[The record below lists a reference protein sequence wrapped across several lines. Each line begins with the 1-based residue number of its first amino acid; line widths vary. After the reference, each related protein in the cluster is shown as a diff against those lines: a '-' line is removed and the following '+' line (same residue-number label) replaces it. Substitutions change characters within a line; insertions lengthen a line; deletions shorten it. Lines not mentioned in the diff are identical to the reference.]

1 MADENLEAV
10 RRVCT
15 EWERGDWASTADLFD
30 PDLEVRFSS
39 TSFPDGGTYHGG
51 RAVLDAWERWLE
63 VWDEFSMDFEDLIVR
78 GERIVALNRLHGRG
92 RESGA
97 SVRRRG
103 RRGVRVRAGRHQAHG
118 LLRPAGGSGG
128 RGMIARYLPPRV
140 QAAPRRTAR

>member
-15 EWERGDWASTADLFD
+15 EWERGDWASTAELFD

-39 TSFPDGGTYHGG
+39 TSFPDGGTYRGG

-78 GERIVALNRLHGRG
+78 RERIVALNRLHGRG

-97 SVRRRG
+97 SVDAEVG
-103 RRGVRVRAGRHQAHG
+103 VVFECERGVIKRMVFCDRQEALEAAG
-118 LLRPAGGSGG
+118 
-128 RGMIARYLPPRV
+128 
-140 QAAPRRTAR
+140 